1 MSGSSGAAKDFA
13 AAAAA
18 ESDAALEFVC
28 PYTKKKFR
36 SRSTYESYLRS
47 KKYLQLVAKAQA
59 SSPPLEATGAQRT
72 NSQSEQEFAS
82 ERVTDD
88 IENDAAGRAGPATQQ
103 PVAPGARDSAGADEE
118 ATGNGGGSDEDDDGW
133 EDEDD
138 GPWVPQW
145 SRSLFDGH
153 ASASFEANVSYM
165 RRHHSFIVPFADRL
179 AEPRRLFAYLQ
190 EKVERR
196 GVCLCCQRAF
206 GSAEACRS
214 HMRDKAHC
222 RVDCESAAGAQELR
236 PFYFGGLPGL
246 HARGGV
252 SAMRTGSARR
262 GTRAGASSEGDAGD
276 AGDAGDGGD
285 GGDGDADA
293 DIFSAAGGGGT
304 AADAFELVLAD
315 GRRLGHRSLRTYYR
329 QKFAPAAQSWTLR
342 LRQSQRALEAKLAV
356 RAAARERYK
365 LLLRG
370 TAVAKGL
377 HSKALAA
384 QFVFKASFADNKHAR
399 ALQHHGYGGFGGG
412 AHYTMAGSKQFQRGV
427 RIKGVVSRHS
437 KQAAKRNGLKMRQQ
451 AARRD

>member
-1 MSGSSGAAKDFA
+1 MSDAAKDFA

-47 KKYLQLVAKAQA
+47 KKYMQLVAKAQA
-59 SSPPLEATGAQRT
+59 TPPLLEATGAQRT
-72 NSQSEQEFAS
+72 NTHSEQEVAS

-103 PVAPGARDSAGADEE
+103 PVTPGARDSARAGQEAE
-118 ATGNGGGSDEDDDGW
+118 ATGTGGGGSDEDDDDW

-153 ASASFEANVSYM
+153 VSASFEANVSYM
-165 RRHHSFIVPFADRL
+165 RRQHSFVVPFADRL

-222 RVDCESAAGAQELR
+222 RVDS
-236 PFYFGGLPGL
+236 
-246 HARGGV
+246 
-252 SAMRTGSARR
+252 
-262 GTRAGASSEGDAGD
+262 
-276 AGDAGDGGD
+276 
-285 GGDGDADA
+285 
-293 DIFSAAGGGGT
+293 
-304 AADAFELVLAD
+304 DAFELVLAD

-342 LRQSQRALEAKLAV
+342 LRQSQRVLEAKLAV

>member
-82 ERVTDD
+82 ERVTDG

-276 AGDAGDGGD
+276 GGD

-293 DIFSAAGGGGT
+293 DDASAAGGGGT

>member
-1 MSGSSGAAKDFA
+1 MSGAAKDFA

-47 KKYLQLVAKAQA
+47 KKYMQLVAKAQA
-59 SSPPLEATGAQRT
+59 SPPLLEATGAQRT
-72 NSQSEQEFAS
+72 NTHSEQEVAS

-103 PVAPGARDSAGADEE
+103 PVTPGARDSARAGQEAE
-118 ATGNGGGSDEDDDGW
+118 ATGTGGGGSDEDDDGW

-153 ASASFEANVSYM
+153 VSASFEANVSYM
-165 RRHHSFIVPFADRL
+165 RRHHSFVVPFADRL

-222 RVDCESAAGAQELR
+222 RVDCESAAGAHELG
-236 PFYFGGLPGL
+236 PFYVGGLPGL

-262 GTRAGASSEGDAGD
+262 GTRARASSV
-276 AGDAGDGGD
+276 GDAGDGGD

-293 DIFSAAGGGGT
+293 DGARMAVGGGA

-342 LRQSQRALEAKLAV
+342 LRQSQRVLEAKLAV
-356 RAAARERYK
+356 RAAARERYR

-437 KQAAKRNGLKMRQQ
+437 KQAAKRNGIKMRQQ